1 MTVCRRRTIPEIEK
15 VLEELRNLLRFVERE
30 TGEETRLVG
39 LALSSRKNLCI
50 HPEVSKERDGKVV
63 DARCHSLV
71 APHVRE
77 RSRSDQAVPVCDFYE
92 QARSHCVG
100 GIE

>member
-1 MTVCRRRTIPEIEK
+1 M
-15 VLEELRNLLRFVERE
+15 LEELRNLLAHVESE
-30 TGEETRLVG
+30 TGEPTRVVG

-50 HPEVSKERDGKVV
+50 HPEVSRERDGKVV

-77 RSRSDQAVPVCDFYE
+77 RRARGDEGVQGCDFYE
-92 QARSHCVG
+92 QVRERERERKSRM
-100 GIE
+100 